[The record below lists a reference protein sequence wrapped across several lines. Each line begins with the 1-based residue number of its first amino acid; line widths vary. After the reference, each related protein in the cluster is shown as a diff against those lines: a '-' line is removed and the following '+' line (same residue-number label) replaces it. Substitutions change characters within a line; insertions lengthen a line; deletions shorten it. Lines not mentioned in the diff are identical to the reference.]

1 MESTTRVPTSLPQF
15 APYDPADSPG
25 PIPSVIE
32 RFRPRPYQPGEE
44 DPDGPEATA
53 RRYAVVL
60 VTPEHAEVLKH
71 RRCDAG
77 LKLYVDDEWESD
89 VIDLFEAATDIERMC
104 GFPVTLVEHH
114 ADLTYWT
121 ARPRES

>member
-1 MESTTRVPTSLPQF
+1 MESTQVRTTLPEF

-32 RFRPRPYQPGEE
+32 RFRPKPYDPNAE

-53 RRYAVVL
+53 RRYTVVL
-60 VTPEHAEVLKH
+60 VTPEHAAALKYD
-71 RRCDAG
+71 RCEAG
-77 LKLYVDDEWESD
+77 LKLYVDDEWEGD
-89 VIDLFEAATDIERMC
+89 LTDLFDAAKEIEQEC
-104 GFPVTLVEHH
+104 GFPVQLVEHH

-121 ARPRES
+121 ARPRQA